1 MKTLAAIL
9 TALALSAASA
19 SAQVQVTPSTPQ
31 NTAFGADP
39 IIRITAAFRTAVE
52 ATDPREVPD
61 AKAQEAA
68 RRALYD
74 MAANEC
80 AVLSEIFKAEC
91 RLSSL
96 TIVVSLAPQALAAN
110 VIPLNPAMNASV
122 VYELKP
128 TGAGSTR

>member
-1 MKTLAAIL
+1 MKTLPGIL
-9 TALALSAASA
+9 TGLALSAASA
-19 SAQVQVTPSTPQ
+19 SAQVQTTTSTPQ
-31 NTAFGADP
+31 NSAFGPDP
-39 IIRITAAFRTAVE
+39 IIRITAAFRAPIE
-52 ATDPREVPD
+52 ATDPRAVPD
-61 AKAQEAA
+61 AKTQEAA

-80 AVLSEIFKAEC
+80 AVISEIFKSEC

-110 VIPLNPAMNASV
+110 VTLVNPAMNASA

-128 TGAGSTR
+128 KGAGSTR